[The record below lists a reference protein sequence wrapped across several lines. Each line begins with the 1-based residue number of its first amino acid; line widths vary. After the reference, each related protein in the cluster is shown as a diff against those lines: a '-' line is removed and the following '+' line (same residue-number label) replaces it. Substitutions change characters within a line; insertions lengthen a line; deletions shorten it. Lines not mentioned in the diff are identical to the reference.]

1 MLELGVK
8 SVKAEQ
14 SQPSFRSLL
23 HKVNEPKETN
33 GFMLNHESKLEES
46 LMRAVQ
52 EENLEVVEVLIDHYL
67 QLFNLE
73 DLYENPA
80 SSQTVDSSRKT
91 PVNFLP
97 LVVAAHLGNYDVLK
111 LFISKGFN
119 LEKPHDVLCKCEH
132 CQEDYFRQ
140 SQKRLDIYRAMS
152 NPMWISLTENDPFLT
167 AFKLSKNLKCSAK
180 QEDEFERD
188 YLALSLQCSQFA
200 LGLLDECKSAKEQTT
215 VLNFPGNDAS
225 KEEFCEETLGLI
237 HSAIAYGQ
245 KEFVAHPF
253 CQHLLMS
260 CVFSGVPFWRTRGI
274 TFRIFYVLTQVLIYP
289 IMAFLYFFF
298 PFLRLSRKIKRPF
311 VKFINHTAS
320 FVIFLSL
327 LAASSHEKF
336 NIRFGEVPSALEWII
351 LMWILGIAWGECKQ
365 VWHDG
370 VMRYMSSGWN
380 WMDIGMIVLILGAY
394 LGWLGRAI
402 ANRLIVIDRTADHF
416 LLSAA
421 DGLYA
426 LGVIAS
432 FFRLVYL
439 CQISRYLGLL
449 QLSLSR
455 MVRVIFQFAFI
466 SVVMLIS
473 FSVSMTMLYSS
484 SFEAYGMERP
494 QRNITDVIQSL
505 ISKGYFSLSTTM
517 VTLTWASLDMVT
529 LDSLQVFKDQ
539 SLIQIWSATLFTLY
553 HAASLIVLLN
563 MLIAMMSNSYQRVED
578 NIETEYKFARAQ
590 LLPCCANGQFRVYQH
605 GNMDVEQ
612 KKQNYQSIVRE
623 LISRYWARRRRR
635 KNPSENVNANQMV
648 AMVTVKDEVADMLSE
663 IRNILKTNKQSKSRE
678 RIRRSEEIALETG
691 EPSKTNGNHNHLEL

>member
-1 MLELGVK
+1 
-8 SVKAEQ
+8 
-14 SQPSFRSLL
+14 
-23 HKVNEPKETN
+23 
-33 GFMLNHESKLEES
+33 
-46 LMRAVQ
+46 
-52 EENLEVVEVLIDHYL
+52 
-67 QLFNLE
+67 
-73 DLYENPA
+73 
-80 SSQTVDSSRKT
+80 
-91 PVNFLP
+91 
-97 LVVAAHLGNYDVLK
+97 
-111 LFISKGFN
+111 
-119 LEKPHDVLCKCEH
+119 
-132 CQEDYFRQ
+132 
-140 SQKRLDIYRAMS
+140 
-152 NPMWISLTENDPFLT
+152 
-167 AFKLSKNLKCSAK
+167 
-180 QEDEFERD
+180 
-188 YLALSLQCSQFA
+188 
-200 LGLLDECKSAKEQTT
+200 
-215 VLNFPGNDAS
+215 
-225 KEEFCEETLGLI
+225 
-237 HSAIAYGQ
+237 
-245 KEFVAHPF
+245 
-253 CQHLLMS
+253 MS

-402 ANRLIVIDRTADHF
+402 ANRFTVIDRTADHF

-505 ISKGYFSLSTTM
+505 ISKGYF
-517 VTLTWASLDMVT
+517 
-529 LDSLQVFKDQ
+529 
-539 SLIQIWSATLFTLY
+539 
-553 HAASLIVLLN
+553 
-563 MLIAMMSNSYQRVED
+563 R
-578 NIETEYKFARAQ
+578 
-590 LLPCCANGQFRVYQH
+590 
-605 GNMDVEQ
+605 
-612 KKQNYQSIVRE
+612 
-623 LISRYWARRRRR
+623 
-635 KNPSENVNANQMV
+635 
-648 AMVTVKDEVADMLSE
+648 
-663 IRNILKTNKQSKSRE
+663 
-678 RIRRSEEIALETG
+678 
-691 EPSKTNGNHNHLEL
+691 